1 MATQIFFT
9 ERNSSMLK
17 MIKYRNEMRAWQKK
31 FDALAPKVGDIAP
44 DFTLYDVNGE
54 NRVSLSDFRG
64 RKPVA
69 LIFGSYT

>member
-1 MATQIFFT
+1 MVDVNRYIS
-9 ERNSSMLK
+9 EHK
-17 MIKYRNEMRAWQKK
+17 AWQEM

>member
-1 MATQIFFT
+1 MVDVDRYIS
-9 ERNSSMLK
+9 EHK
-17 MIKYRNEMRAWQKK
+17 AWQEK

>member
-1 MATQIFFT
+1 MVDVDRYIS
-9 ERNSSMLK
+9 EHK
-17 MIKYRNEMRAWQKK
+17 AWQEK

-64 RKPVA
+64 RKPMA

>member
-1 MATQIFFT
+1 MVDVDRYIS
-9 ERNSSMLK
+9 EHK
-17 MIKYRNEMRAWQKK
+17 AWQEK

-54 NRVSLSDFRG
+54 NRVSLSDFRS